1 MTMPALTRKNEQS
14 AARSPRSVPP
24 RLALLAGAVIVFS
37 LPAWALAAEA
47 GLPFDTGLAVLQPAP
62 LERVYDGTVEAVN
75 KATVSAQT
83 SGRIA
88 EVYYDVDDFVEAGS
102 PIVRFTDVEQQ
113 AELRHA
119 QASYQE
125 AQALQTQAREEFRRA
140 EGLYKAGSGSKRE
153 YDQALAARDAAEARV
168 AAAQSAVKAAE
179 QQVEYT
185 LVRAPYSG
193 IVTERHVEVGET
205 VRVGQPLMSGLSLE
219 ALRVSV
225 DVPQRIA
232 AQVREQRSAEV
243 VTPEGKVEPTK
254 IVVFPFADPAANT
267 FKVRLELPK
276 GQFGMYPGMFA
287 KVAFLIGSA
296 KRLLIPA
303 SALVER
309 SEVTGVYVTGPEG
322 SVRFRQVRTGNHH
335 DDLVEILS
343 GLQEGEH
350 VALDPVAAGI
360 YVKTRAVRDHEG

>member
-1 MTMPALTRKNEQS
+1 MASRCKSEQPATGSVRPTATRLT
-14 AARSPRSVPP
+14 
-24 RLALLAGAVIVFS
+24 LLAAAVMS
-37 LPAWALAAEA
+37 LALPAWVLAAEVE
-47 GLPFDTGLAVLQPAP
+47 LPFDTGLAVLQPAP

-83 SGRIA
+83 AGRIA
-88 EVYYDVDDFVEAGS
+88 EVYYDVDDYVEAGS

-113 AELRHA
+113 ADLRRA

-125 AQALQTQAREEFRRA
+125 ALALQTQAREEFRRA
-140 EGLYKAGSGSKRE
+140 EGLYQAGSGSKRE

-168 AAAQSAVKAAE
+168 DAAQSAVKSAQ

-185 LVRAPYSG
+185 LVRAPYAG

-225 DVPQRIA
+225 DVPQRVA
-232 AQVREQRSAEV
+232 AQVRERRSAEV
-243 VTPEGKVEPTK
+243 VTPQGKVKPTR

-267 FKVRLELPK
+267 FKVRLELPQ
-276 GQFGMYPGMFA
+276 GQFGMYPGMFT

-322 SVRFRQVRTGNHH
+322 AVRFRQVRTGNRH
-335 DDLVEILS
+335 DDMVEILS
-343 GLQEGEH
+343 GLQAGEH